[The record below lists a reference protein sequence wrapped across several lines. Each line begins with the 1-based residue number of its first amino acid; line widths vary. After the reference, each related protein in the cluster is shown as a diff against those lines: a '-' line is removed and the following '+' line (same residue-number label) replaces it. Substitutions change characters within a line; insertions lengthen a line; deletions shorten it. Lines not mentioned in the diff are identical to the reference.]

1 MEMWGE
7 NVVWILF
14 LRRAKCC
21 KIRLMADKR
30 KSDFGFLLTDTF
42 DENNKIEEE

>member
-30 KSDFGFLLTDTF
+30 KSDLRLMADKRKSDLAFC
-42 DENNKIEEE
+42 